1 MRAICEGAAMRTVL
15 ILLTLCLSLILA
27 GCTTTA
33 NGEKPKIH
41 CPACGTDLDA
51 LFHKHF

>member
-1 MRAICEGAAMRTVL
+1 MRI
-15 ILLTLCLSLILA
+15 LSLFMISLLLLAA

-33 NGEKPKIH
+33 SSEKPKIH

-51 LFHKHF
+51 VMHKHF